1 MYTLVEQA
9 FGGRLRSLACDTY
22 LSEVFPTAHCVR
34 GPDAR
39 DWRPNSGRV
48 WGRGR
53 SGVMPIAEAR
63 HRVFHTYYAFDV
75 QIEYTVYAN
84 TLMVP
89 GPLGPYGRG
98 EKGAEVVRS
107 PPIQGR

>member
-39 DWRPNSGRV
+39 DWRPNSGR
-48 WGRGR
+48 
-53 SGVMPIAEAR
+53 SGVVPIAEARR
-63 HRVFHTYYAFDV
+63 HRVFHTHNAFDI
-75 QIEYTVYAN
+75 QIEYTVYVN
-84 TLMVP
+84 TLMVQ